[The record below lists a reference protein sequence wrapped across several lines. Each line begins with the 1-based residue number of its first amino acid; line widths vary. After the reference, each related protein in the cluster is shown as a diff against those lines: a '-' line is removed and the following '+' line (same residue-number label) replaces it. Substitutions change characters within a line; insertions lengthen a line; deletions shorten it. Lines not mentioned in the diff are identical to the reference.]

1 MTGEPIDFTGIDD
14 RHIQTLKQTK
24 KLKLSRDEKLEINLI
39 AAAILSHQHV
49 PEPREA
55 SEKNFLQA
63 GRQLPPH
70 PRSSDM
76 DFLYN
81 QSIERYRACAQ
92 SVLDGEIHQARDHAI
107 HARNQEKKLEKL
119 MAEARANMRTERK
132 FDKGSWNLSGTYW
145 IEIDGT
151 KFTFQLEIVWSPN
164 GKKLEVKTA
173 INKLNTR
180 ADMSELDVHELNQ
193 RHADLC
199 RWILEHD
206 TGNTR
211 GRKLAGDDTAI
222 FRENGSSLSLRDAIE
237 TNYSHLVQA
246 LEAIRQ
252 TLKLI

>member
-1 MTGEPIDFTGIDD
+1 MT
-14 RHIQTLKQTK
+14 QTLPA

-49 PEPREA
+49 PEAREQ

-76 DFLYN
+76 DTLHNLWLHHAKICIETVMNGDWKSAFNAANSALKYN
-81 QSIERYRACAQ
+81 KQLQ
-92 SVLDGEIHQARDHAI
+92 
-107 HARNQEKKLEKL
+107 KL
-119 MAEARANMRTERK
+119 MADARAEMKTKRE

-151 KFTFQLEIVWSPN
+151 KFTFQLEIVWAA
-164 GKKLEVKTA
+164 GGQTLAIQTA
-173 INKLNTR
+173 INGITTIR
-180 ADMSELDVHELNQ
+180 MDGNQ
-193 RHADLC
+193 DSDWLKREEDLC
-199 RWILEHD
+199 RWIFEHD
-206 TGNTR
+206 TGETR

-237 TNYSHLVQA
+237 TNYPHLVQA
-246 LEAIRQ
+246 FEAIRQ
-252 TLKLI
+252 TLKPI

>member
-1 MTGEPIDFTGIDD
+1 MM
-14 RHIQTLKQTK
+14 QTLPA

-76 DFLYN
+76 DMLFNASMGCYKDCAIAVVKNDFRNAQELAQN
-81 QSIERYRACAQ
+81 AFALER
-92 SVLDGEIHQARDHAI
+92 SLND
-107 HARNQEKKLEKL
+107 L
-119 MAEARANMRTERK
+119 MAEARANMRIERE

-199 RWILEHD
+199 QWILEHD
-206 TGNTR
+206 TGETR
-211 GRKLAGDDTAI
+211 GRKLASDDTPI